1 MITLLKLHHKTYV
14 QRSEMEV
21 SQIEFNS
28 AFLKSCI
35 LGFDFYFFNLMD
47 LCYLRV
53 LFFYNSGLWGC
64 LNPNLFQRFPL
75 QEFLVCSSGELAA
88 NRGAVGGRS
97 FISFTSA
104 SAFIDSNR
112 DKEIENTQDSLCGR
126 NNSDHISENK
136 K

>member
-1 MITLLKLHHKTYV
+1 
-14 QRSEMEV
+14 MEV
-21 SQIEFNS
+21 SQKAFNS

-47 LCYLRV
+47 LCYLRA
-53 LFFYNSGLWGC
+53 LFFYK
-64 LNPNLFQRFPL
+64 
-75 QEFLVCSSGELAA
+75 EFLVCSSGELAA

-104 SAFIDSNR
+104 SAFIGSNR

-126 NNSDHISENK
+126 NNSDHIRENK